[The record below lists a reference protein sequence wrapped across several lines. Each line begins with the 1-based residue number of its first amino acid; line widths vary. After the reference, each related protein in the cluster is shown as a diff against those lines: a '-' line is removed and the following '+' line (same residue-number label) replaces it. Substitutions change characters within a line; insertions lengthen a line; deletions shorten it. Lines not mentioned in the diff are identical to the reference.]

1 MKNIIEEIVVITY
14 NGLGITS
21 VGINNVAEIKDN
33 SKEWED
39 HIDFIFDVYNKEGNL
54 LKSIIN
60 CPVDI
65 RYKDR
70 IKN

>member
-14 NGLGITS
+14 NGLGITT
-21 VGINNVAEIKDN
+21 VGINHVAEIKDN

-39 HIDFIFDVYNKEGNL
+39 HIDFIYDVYDDKANL
-54 LKSIIN
+54 VKSIIN

-65 RYKDR
+65 RYKEF
-70 IKN
+70 

>member
-54 LKSIIN
+54 LK
-60 CPVDI
+60 
-65 RYKDR
+65 
-70 IKN
+70 